1 MSKIYKIF
9 LFCCSNSDEAK
20 QEIESENKYLD
31 QSKVVDKTDLEKEAI
46 GNQKPNSEDN
56 PNLHQID
63 DSSESLSISSG
74 EVS

>member
-9 LFCCSNSDEAK
+9 LFCCTNSDEAK
-20 QEIESENKYLD
+20 QEIEAENKFID
-31 QSKVVDKTDLEKEAI
+31 QSKVVDKTILEKEI
-46 GNQKPNSEDN
+46 IINQKSHSEDN
-56 PNLHQID
+56 PNVQQID